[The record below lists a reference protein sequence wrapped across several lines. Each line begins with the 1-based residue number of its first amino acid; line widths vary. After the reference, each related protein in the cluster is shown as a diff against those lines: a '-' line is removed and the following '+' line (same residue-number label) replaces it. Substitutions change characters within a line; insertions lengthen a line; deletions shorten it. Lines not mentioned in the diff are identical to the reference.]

1 MNHTG
6 SYDRQRIHELRDR
19 YREDLLNNTLDF
31 WLRHGVDRE
40 FGGIMTCLNR
50 EGSVVDT
57 DKGIWQQARFCWLL
71 GELYN
76 RVDSRPE
83 WLEVA
88 EATLGFIDSYGFDSN
103 DGRMWFQ
110 VTREGQPLRKRRYAF
125 SESFASIA
133 YGELAKATG
142 KAHYR
147 DQAISCFSAFIKQMT
162 NPVDPSP
169 KWTDVRPTRSLG
181 LPMITI
187 NTAQELRESIGW
199 EEADHWIDV
208 SIDSIRQ
215 FHLDDQRQCVLETVS
230 PTGDFIGH
238 SEGRTLN
245 PGHAIEGA
253 WFVLWE
259 ALHRQDRDLL
269 RLGCQMLDWMWEKG
283 WDSTYGGLVYFVD
296 AEGGEVSEYWH
307 DMKFWWPQNEAIIAT
322 LLAFVLTGDERY
334 AQWHS
339 EIHAWAHQWFPD
351 TEHGEW
357 YGYLH
362 RDGRLSHSLKGTLW
376 KGPFHLPRMQLVCWK
391 LLDRFEENDLKP
403 LMV

>member
-1 MNHTG
+1 
-6 SYDRQRIHELRDR
+6 
-19 YREDLLNNTLDF
+19 
-31 WLRHGVDRE
+31 
-40 FGGIMTCLNR
+40 
-50 EGSVVDT
+50 
-57 DKGIWQQARFCWLL
+57 
-71 GELYN
+71 
-76 RVDSRPE
+76 
-83 WLEVA
+83 
-88 EATLGFIDSYGFDSN
+88 
-103 DGRMWFQ
+103 
-110 VTREGQPLRKRRYAF
+110 
-125 SESFASIA
+125 
-133 YGELAKATG
+133 
-142 KAHYR
+142 
-147 DQAISCFSAFIKQMT
+147 
-162 NPVDPSP
+162 
-169 KWTDVRPTRSLG
+169 
-181 LPMITI
+181 MITI